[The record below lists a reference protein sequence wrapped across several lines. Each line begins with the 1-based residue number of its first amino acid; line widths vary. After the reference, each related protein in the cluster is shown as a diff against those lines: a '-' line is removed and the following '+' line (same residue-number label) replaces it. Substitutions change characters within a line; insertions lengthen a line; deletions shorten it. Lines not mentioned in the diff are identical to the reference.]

1 MLQKLSE
8 QIRACHERAAEAK
21 RKAEESA
28 DPTWKADYLS
38 LEQRWLF
45 LASSYSFTDRLGD
58 LTAAMSK
65 RLQKADA
72 FTQGGLDDAVYLQ
85 QISTL
90 LIREGSV
97 EALYERLLDIVISLM
112 SADMGSMQV
121 LARERGELS
130 LLAWR
135 GLHPE
140 SAAFWEWVRLD
151 SASTCGQTLSS
162 GHRIIVSDIEACD
175 WMAGTADLDA
185 YRRSGIR
192 AVQST
197 PLLSRS
203 GRLLGMMST
212 HWREPHQPADRAL
225 RIMDVLARQAA
236 DLIERTEAEA
246 ALRESEE
253 RCRRLAY
260 IVESSDDAIVSM
272 TPDGVVTSWNKGAER
287 LSGYTAEEAIGQAI
301 QFFVPANRHPEEDA
315 ILARIK
321 EGGRVEPYDTIH
333 KRKDGSLVD
342 ISLMVAPLK
351 DSAGRVIGASKIA
364 RNITERLYAER
375 ALRESEA
382 RLQAAVDL
390 VKLGRYAWN
399 PQTNELQWDDT
410 LRAMWGL
417 AAGAPVDY
425 EVWRAGVHPDD
436 LARVEA
442 AIQRCTDPRGD
453 GVYEIEYRVIGKTDG
468 VERWIAT
475 RGQTNFEND
484 VPVSFFAVALEV
496 TNRKHIERALE
507 RRVEYRTRELAEAN
521 RELRSQVEKREIAE
535 AEVQQLQRLDA
546 VGQITSGVAHDFNNL
561 LSVVLTNARL
571 LSRTVQT
578 PDEQEGVELI
588 RTAAD
593 RGAKLIAQLLAFSG
607 QQRLEPRKVDLNSK
621 LVGMVN
627 LLSATLGG
635 TVQLKTTFAPDLWPA
650 LIDPNQIEMIVLNL
664 AINAK
669 DAMQPGG
676 TLTLETFNT
685 VVESEPLRP
694 EEPSPGDYVG
704 LAVKDT
710 GTGIPDH
717 VLPLVFEPFFTTKEP
732 GKGSGLGLAQVFGFA
747 KQSGGGVRLETRLG
761 QGTAVT
767 IFLPRAWVDVSD
779 DQADFVDAS
788 NRPQT
793 MRGLRVLVV
802 DDDKA
807 VLKSTVRMLEILGY
821 ATASAESANEALRL
835 LARNQEINIVLADFA
850 MPEMTGGELA
860 KAICAMRPT
869 LPVILMTGYSNLDLL
884 KELKDP
890 RIILKPFTERDLVN
904 TIDAALK

>member
-1 MLQKLSE
+1 
-8 QIRACHERAAEAK
+8 
-21 RKAEESA
+21 
-28 DPTWKADYLS
+28 
-38 LEQRWLF
+38 
-45 LASSYSFTDRLGD
+45 
-58 LTAAMSK
+58 
-65 RLQKADA
+65 
-72 FTQGGLDDAVYLQ
+72 
-85 QISTL
+85 
-90 LIREGSV
+90 
-97 EALYERLLDIVISLM
+97 
-112 SADMGSMQV
+112 
-121 LARERGELS
+121 
-130 LLAWR
+130 
-135 GLHPE
+135 
-140 SAAFWEWVRLD
+140 
-151 SASTCGQTLSS
+151 
-162 GHRIIVSDIEACD
+162 
-175 WMAGTADLDA
+175 
-185 YRRSGIR
+185 
-192 AVQST
+192 
-197 PLLSRS
+197 
-203 GRLLGMMST
+203 
-212 HWREPHQPADRAL
+212 
-225 RIMDVLARQAA
+225 MDVLARQAE

-272 TPDGVVTSWNKGAER
+272 TVDGVVTSWNKGAER

-321 EGGRVEPYDTIH
+321 EGGRVEPYDTIR

-417 AAGAPVDY
+417 AAGAPVDF

-607 QQRLEPRKVDLNSK
+607 QQRLEPREVDLNSK
-621 LVGMVN
+621 LVGMFN
-627 LLSATLGG
+627 LLSVTLGG

-685 VVESEPLRP
+685 VIESEPVRP